1 MWLVKTMITM
11 NLKLRSNTSH
21 PIKKASFDTRFF
33 YALKTNTDG
42 INKKTNFN

>member
-33 YALKTNTDG
+33 YALKTHTDG
-42 INKKTNFN
+42 INTKNEF